1 MIAFYWTGKRF
12 AQTGLLEICP
22 SIQICS
28 FLLSIGAVFHA
39 DEIQRFTTH
48 DLPEMLS
55 PKSLASVNKVQY
67 DCTHSAPAWPIQF
80 TGIDMKLRL
89 LNQLGSA
96 GRYTLASSRRMRLIA
111 AILLTIASLGLS
123 GCGPRRVRAD
133 FTHYENSY
141 AVTSNQELLLN
152 LARLEQHDPTYFFK
166 LGQISSSYR
175 MEAALT
181 GTGGIST
188 VSSPPAT
195 TVPTGNGAPTL
206 LYENDPSFSF
216 IPVNDQTNAQLLLQ
230 PIPENVF
237 YSLFQQGWRVDQ
249 LFRLM
254 VDRIE
259 VTLPPDPR
267 TPTDKGCRIEVIRNV
282 PPPTIYGPDYAQS
295 ARDLDRYV
303 TFLRVSA
310 VVYALQKHGL
320 LLLRGTNSFEAIDQA
335 SFIPNDTGSGQST
348 SPAATTAS
356 GGGGDTSSKNSEA
369 PLAKDFNDAATKG
382 QEWELQGAGA
392 NGKGGKWVLGQKTL
406 VPKFQLN
413 TMVPDASEAADQ
425 IYGQS
430 VKTVENMLRNDL
442 LPNDPS
448 LSQLTNAP
456 ELTDTLEILFSG
468 FAIGGSATDQDTGR
482 GPCTASGHGIVTSH
496 LVLRSLIGLMA
507 AAAQEQGFYDQLA
520 KSGKDPEV
528 PLGKDDLVENIH
540 VGLLIAQGLNP
551 LDPTQDDP
559 AYLQRA
565 KDVAG
570 KTFTFSQLVPS
581 IERLPV
587 LRLTW
592 PSEVKPPM
600 AHTSSNPKEF
610 GLGIDY
616 RGKEYVVA
624 DVDPE
629 SVNPSEF
636 ARENETWNRDMFRL
650 IDELSSQ
657 VTVDISKF
665 PLPEILQLRTE

>member
-1 MIAFYWTGKRF
+1 M
-12 AQTGLLEICP
+12 LLVAG
-22 SIQICS
+22 
-28 FLLSIGAVFHA
+28 GA
-39 DEIQRFTTH
+39 
-48 DLPEMLS
+48 
-55 PKSLASVNKVQY
+55 
-67 DCTHSAPAWPIQF
+67 
-80 TGIDMKLRL
+80 
-89 LNQLGSA
+89 
-96 GRYTLASSRRMRLIA
+96 TL
-111 AILLTIASLGLS
+111 LLT

-141 AVTSNQELLLN
+141 AFTSNQEMLLN

-181 GTGGIST
+181 GAGNVST

-195 TVPTGNGAPTL
+195 GIPTGGGAPTF
-206 LYENDPSFSF
+206 LYENDPAFSF

-230 PIPENVF
+230 PVPENVF

-259 VTLPPDPR
+259 VTLPPDPGS
-267 TPTDKGCRIEVIRNV
+267 TADKGCRVEVIRNV
-282 PPPTIYGPDYAQS
+282 PPPPFYGTDFSQS
-295 ARDLDRYV
+295 SRDLDRYV

-320 LLLRGTNSFEAIDQA
+320 LLLRGTNTFEPIDRA
-335 SFIPNDTGSGQST
+335 SFIPNDG
-348 SPAATTAS
+348 A
-356 GGGGDTSSKNSEA
+356 GGDAASKNASL
-369 PLAKDFNDAATKG
+369 PTAKDFNDASAKN
-382 QEWELQGAGA
+382 QEWELQGADA
-392 NGKGGKWVLGQKTL
+392 NVKGGKWVLGQKTL
-406 VPKFQLN
+406 APKFQLN
-413 TMVPDASEAADQ
+413 TMVPDASQSAEQ
-425 IYGQS
+425 TYGQN
-430 VKTVENMLRNDL
+430 VKTVEDSLRNDL

-448 LSQLTNAP
+448 LAQLAQAP
-456 ELTDTLEILFSG
+456 ELTDTLEVLFSG

-482 GPCTASGHGIVTSH
+482 GPCTSSGASPHGGVTSH
-496 LVLRSLIGLMA
+496 LVLRSLIALMA
-507 AAAQEQGFYDQLA
+507 AAAQEQAFYDALA

-528 PLGKDDLVENIH
+528 PLGKDDLVRRIH
-540 VGLLIAQGLNP
+540 VGLLGAQGLTP
-551 LDPTQDDP
+551 KQDDP
-559 AYLQRA
+559 AYLKRA
-565 KDVAG
+565 SAVAG
-570 KTFTFSQLVPS
+570 MTFTFSQLVPT

-592 PSEVKPPM
+592 PYEVKPPV
-600 AHTSSNPKEF
+600 AHSAFYAKEF
-610 GLGIDY
+610 GLGVNY

-650 IDELSSQ
+650 INQLSSQ
-657 VTVDISKF
+657 VTIDISKF
-665 PLPEILQLRTE
+665 PPPELLQLHTN

>member
-1 MIAFYWTGKRF
+1 
-12 AQTGLLEICP
+12 
-22 SIQICS
+22 
-28 FLLSIGAVFHA
+28 
-39 DEIQRFTTH
+39 
-48 DLPEMLS
+48 
-55 PKSLASVNKVQY
+55 
-67 DCTHSAPAWPIQF
+67 
-80 TGIDMKLRL
+80 MKLRALDYLVSTGCLSPAPSRKARLTAAL
-89 LNQLGSA
+89 LVIV
-96 GRYTLASSRRMRLIA
+96 T
-111 AILLTIASLGLS
+111 SLGLA

-181 GTGGIST
+181 GTGGVST

-259 VTLPPDPR
+259 VTLPPDPS

-282 PPPTIYGPDYAQS
+282 PPPTIYGPDFSQS

-335 SFIPNDTGSGQST
+335 SFIPNEAGSSQSAST
-348 SPAATTAS
+348 AATSAG
-356 GGGGDTSSKNSEA
+356 GGGGDASSKNSEA
-369 PLAKDFNDAATKG
+369 PLAKDFNDAATKN
-382 QEWELQGAGA
+382 QEWELQGADA
-392 NGKGGKWVLGQKTL
+392 NDKGGKWVLGQKTL

-413 TMVPDASEAADQ
+413 TMVPDASEAADKT
-425 IYGQS
+425 YGQS

-468 FAIGGSATDQDTGR
+468 FAIGGSATDQDTGK

-507 AAAQEQGFYDQLA
+507 AAAQEQSFYDELA
-520 KSGKDPEV
+520 KSGKDPDV
-528 PLGKDDLVENIH
+528 PTGKDDLIEEIH
-540 VGLLIAQGLNP
+540 VGLLVAQGLKP
-551 LDPTQDDP
+551 EQDDP

-565 KDVAG
+565 RDVAG
-570 KTFTFSQLVPS
+570 KTFTFTQLVPS

-592 PSEVKPPM
+592 PSEVKPPI
-600 AHTSSNPKEF
+600 AHTSSNPKDF
-610 GLGIDY
+610 GLGIEY

-624 DVDPE
+624 DVDPD
-629 SVNPSEF
+629 SVNPAEF

>member
-1 MIAFYWTGKRF
+1 
-12 AQTGLLEICP
+12 
-22 SIQICS
+22 
-28 FLLSIGAVFHA
+28 
-39 DEIQRFTTH
+39 
-48 DLPEMLS
+48 
-55 PKSLASVNKVQY
+55 
-67 DCTHSAPAWPIQF
+67 
-80 TGIDMKLRL
+80 MKLRVL
-89 LNQLGSA
+89 DHLGSTGRLSLTSWLKARHVA
-96 GRYTLASSRRMRLIA
+96 GLGVIVAC
-111 AILLTIASLGLS
+111 LGLA
-123 GCGPRRVRAD
+123 GCGPHRVKVD
-133 FTHYENSY
+133 FTAYENSY

-181 GTGGIST
+181 GTGAVST

-195 TVPTGNGAPTL
+195 GIPTGNASPTF

-267 TPTDKGCRIEVIRNV
+267 TPADKGCRIEVIRNV

-320 LLLRGTNSFEAIDQA
+320 LLLRGTNSFQSIDQA
-335 SFIPNDTGSGQST
+335 SFIPNVLDTTGKNASA
-348 SPAATTAS
+348 PA
-356 GGGGDTSSKNSEA
+356 
-369 PLAKDFNDAATKG
+369 AKDFNDAAAKS
-382 QEWELQGAGA
+382 QEWELQTEA
-392 NGKGGKWVLGQKTL
+392 NGNSKWVLGQKTL

-413 TMVPDASEAADQ
+413 TMVPDAGEAADQ

-507 AAAQEQGFYDQLA
+507 AAAQEQSFYDQLA
-520 KSGKDPEV
+520 KSGKDPDV
-528 PLGKDDLVENIH
+528 PVEKDDLIENIH
-540 VGLLIAQGLNP
+540 VGLLVAQGLKP
-551 LDPTQDDP
+551 EQDDP

-565 KDVAG
+565 RDVAG

-600 AHTSSNPKEF
+600 AHISSNPKAF

-624 DVDPE
+624 DVDPG
-629 SVNPSEF
+629 SVNLSEF

>member
-1 MIAFYWTGKRF
+1 M
-12 AQTGLLEICP
+12 LLVAG
-22 SIQICS
+22 
-28 FLLSIGAVFHA
+28 GA
-39 DEIQRFTTH
+39 
-48 DLPEMLS
+48 
-55 PKSLASVNKVQY
+55 
-67 DCTHSAPAWPIQF
+67 
-80 TGIDMKLRL
+80 
-89 LNQLGSA
+89 
-96 GRYTLASSRRMRLIA
+96 TL
-111 AILLTIASLGLS
+111 LLT

-141 AVTSNQELLLN
+141 AFTSNQEMLLN

-181 GTGGIST
+181 GAGNVST

-195 TVPTGNGAPTL
+195 GIPTGGGAPTF
-206 LYENDPSFSF
+206 LYENDPAFSF

-230 PIPENVF
+230 PVPENVF

-259 VTLPPDPR
+259 VTLPPDPGS
-267 TPTDKGCRIEVIRNV
+267 TADKGCRVEVIRNV
-282 PPPTIYGPDYAQS
+282 PPPPFYGTDFSQS
-295 ARDLDRYV
+295 SRDLDRYV

-320 LLLRGTNSFEAIDQA
+320 LLLRGTNTFEPIDRA
-335 SFIPNDTGSGQST
+335 SFIPNDG
-348 SPAATTAS
+348 A
-356 GGGGDTSSKNSEA
+356 GGDAASKNASL
-369 PLAKDFNDAATKG
+369 PTAKDFNDASAKN
-382 QEWELQGAGA
+382 QEWELQGADA
-392 NGKGGKWVLGQKTL
+392 NVKGGKWVLGQKTL
-406 VPKFQLN
+406 APKFQLN
-413 TMVPDASEAADQ
+413 TMVPDASQSAEQ
-425 IYGQS
+425 TYGQN
-430 VKTVENMLRNDL
+430 VKTVEDSLRNDL

-448 LSQLTNAP
+448 LAQLAQAP
-456 ELTDTLEILFSG
+456 ELTDTLEVLFSG

-482 GPCTASGHGIVTSH
+482 GPCTSSGASPHGVVTSH
-496 LVLRSLIGLMA
+496 LVLRSLIALMA
-507 AAAQEQGFYDQLA
+507 AAAQEQAFYDALA

-528 PLGKDDLVENIH
+528 PLGKDDLVRRIH
-540 VGLLIAQGLNP
+540 VGLLVAQGLTP
-551 LDPTQDDP
+551 KQDDP
-559 AYLQRA
+559 DYLKRA
-565 KDVAG
+565 SAVAG
-570 KTFTFSQLVPS
+570 MTFTFSQLVPT

-592 PSEVKPPM
+592 PDEVKPPV
-600 AHTSSNPKEF
+600 AHSAFYAKEF
-610 GLGIDY
+610 GLGVNY

-650 IDELSSQ
+650 INQLSSQ
-657 VTVDISKF
+657 VTIDISKF
-665 PLPEILQLRTE
+665 PPPELLQLHTN

>member
-1 MIAFYWTGKRF
+1 MDMQSCARHRERSRAANLFSSSLFRSPLIRASLM
-12 AQTGLLEICP
+12 LLVAG
-22 SIQICS
+22 
-28 FLLSIGAVFHA
+28 GA
-39 DEIQRFTTH
+39 
-48 DLPEMLS
+48 
-55 PKSLASVNKVQY
+55 
-67 DCTHSAPAWPIQF
+67 
-80 TGIDMKLRL
+80 
-89 LNQLGSA
+89 
-96 GRYTLASSRRMRLIA
+96 TL
-111 AILLTIASLGLS
+111 LLT

-141 AVTSNQELLLN
+141 AFTSNQEMLLN

-181 GTGGIST
+181 GAGNVST

-195 TVPTGNGAPTL
+195 GIPTGGGAPTF
-206 LYENDPSFSF
+206 LYENDPAFSF

-230 PIPENVF
+230 PVPENVF

-259 VTLPPDPR
+259 VTLPPDPGS
-267 TPTDKGCRIEVIRNV
+267 TADKGCRVEVIRNV
-282 PPPTIYGPDYAQS
+282 PPPPFYGTDFSQS
-295 ARDLDRYV
+295 SRDLDRYV

-320 LLLRGTNSFEAIDQA
+320 LLLRGTNTFEPIDRA
-335 SFIPNDTGSGQST
+335 SFIPNDG
-348 SPAATTAS
+348 A
-356 GGGGDTSSKNSEA
+356 GGDAASKNASL
-369 PLAKDFNDAATKG
+369 PTAKDFNDASAKN
-382 QEWELQGAGA
+382 QEWELQGADA
-392 NGKGGKWVLGQKTL
+392 NVKGGKWVLGQKTL
-406 VPKFQLN
+406 APKFQLN
-413 TMVPDASEAADQ
+413 TMVPDASQSAEQ
-425 IYGQS
+425 TYGQN
-430 VKTVENMLRNDL
+430 VKTVEDSLRNDL

-448 LSQLTNAP
+448 LAQLAQAP
-456 ELTDTLEILFSG
+456 ELTDTLEVLFSG

-482 GPCTASGHGIVTSH
+482 GPCTSSGASPHGVVTSH
-496 LVLRSLIGLMA
+496 LVLRSLIALMA
-507 AAAQEQGFYDQLA
+507 AAAQEQAFYDALA

-528 PLGKDDLVENIH
+528 PLGKDDLVRRIH
-540 VGLLIAQGLNP
+540 VGLLVAQGLTP
-551 LDPTQDDP
+551 KQDDP
-559 AYLQRA
+559 DYLKRA
-565 KDVAG
+565 SAVAG
-570 KTFTFSQLVPS
+570 MTFTFSQLVPT

-592 PSEVKPPM
+592 PDEVKPPV
-600 AHTSSNPKEF
+600 AHSAFYAKEF
-610 GLGIDY
+610 GLGVNY

-650 IDELSSQ
+650 INQLSSQ
-657 VTVDISKF
+657 VTIDISKF
-665 PLPEILQLRTE
+665 PPPELLQLHTN

>member
-1 MIAFYWTGKRF
+1 M
-12 AQTGLLEICP
+12 LLVAG
-22 SIQICS
+22 
-28 FLLSIGAVFHA
+28 GA
-39 DEIQRFTTH
+39 
-48 DLPEMLS
+48 
-55 PKSLASVNKVQY
+55 
-67 DCTHSAPAWPIQF
+67 
-80 TGIDMKLRL
+80 
-89 LNQLGSA
+89 
-96 GRYTLASSRRMRLIA
+96 TL
-111 AILLTIASLGLS
+111 LLT

-141 AVTSNQELLLN
+141 AFTSNQEMLLN

-181 GTGGIST
+181 GAGNVST

-195 TVPTGNGAPTL
+195 GIPTGGGAPTF
-206 LYENDPSFSF
+206 LYENDPAFSF

-230 PIPENVF
+230 PVPENVF

-259 VTLPPDPR
+259 VTLPPDPGS
-267 TPTDKGCRIEVIRNV
+267 TADKGCRVEVIRNV
-282 PPPTIYGPDYAQS
+282 PPPPFYGTDFSQS
-295 ARDLDRYV
+295 SRDLDRYV

-320 LLLRGTNSFEAIDQA
+320 LLLRGTNTFEPIDRA
-335 SFIPNDTGSGQST
+335 SFIPNDG
-348 SPAATTAS
+348 A
-356 GGGGDTSSKNSEA
+356 GGDAASKNASL
-369 PLAKDFNDAATKG
+369 PTAKDFNDASAKN
-382 QEWELQGAGA
+382 QEWELQGADA
-392 NGKGGKWVLGQKTL
+392 NVKGGKWILGQKTL
-406 VPKFQLN
+406 APKFQLN
-413 TMVPDASEAADQ
+413 TMVPDASQSAEQ
-425 IYGQS
+425 TYGQN
-430 VKTVENMLRNDL
+430 VKTVEDSLRNDL

-448 LSQLTNAP
+448 LAQLAQAP
-456 ELTDTLEILFSG
+456 ELTDTLEVLFSG

-482 GPCTASGHGIVTSH
+482 GPCTSSGASPHGVVTSH
-496 LVLRSLIGLMA
+496 LVLRSLIALMA
-507 AAAQEQGFYDQLA
+507 AAAQEQAFYDALA

-528 PLGKDDLVENIH
+528 PLGKDDLVRRIH
-540 VGLLIAQGLNP
+540 VGLLVAQGLTP
-551 LDPTQDDP
+551 KQDDP
-559 AYLQRA
+559 DYLKRA
-565 KDVAG
+565 SAVAG
-570 KTFTFSQLVPS
+570 MTFTFSQLVPT

-592 PSEVKPPM
+592 PDEVKPPV
-600 AHTSSNPKEF
+600 AHSAFYAKEF
-610 GLGIDY
+610 GLGVNY

-650 IDELSSQ
+650 INQLSSQ
-657 VTVDISKF
+657 VTIDISKF
-665 PLPEILQLRTE
+665 PPPELLQLHTN